1 MLNAS
6 TLQSLI
12 SHNTKEIKFVE
23 EDIKIFIAHIE
34 KAGKKEGIYFNTKR
48 WVKPDKNK
56 LVKLVTLQKKLRKEL
71 KHIYWYAAW
80 AKDAQGYNNPQKEL
94 LSSYGVL
101 ESFQTVK
108 ECLAMDE
115 VEAHWHGRVL

>member
-6 TLQSLI
+6 ALQSLI

-23 EDIKIFIAHIE
+23 EDIKIFIAH
-34 KAGKKEGIYFNTKR
+34 KGIYFNTKR
-48 WVKPDKNK
+48 WVVKPDKNK

-80 AKDAQGYNNPQKEL
+80 ARDAQGYNNPQKEL